1 MRIKF
6 TSYLVVVV
14 IFLSNSCLTYI
25 NIPATTSPSIKLDE
39 QAHRIAFINRY
50 DYTVLPNQNMN
61 ENKNEV
67 LEKGARQVIYNL
79 EKSFAED
86 SWLELVLADTLAR
99 GRALNNFP
107 ELLIPG
113 FVVSTC
119 KLHDVDLLLLFDF
132 FDASFSSETETIEND
147 DGSRS
152 NTNYVD
158 LIVEAGFS
166 LYKSDGV
173 LIDRRKETETIAY
186 QARPALTRWIFI
198 GPSMKK
204 AGDKVSELAAKLGYN
219 YINNFYPGFKSVPR
233 LVYAGSDFSKVTQL
247 MKQQQWDEAI
257 ELLMPLA
264 NSPDQKLAKRAAH
277 NLSLCLR
284 AAGRVSDAVYWMN
297 KANEK

>member
-6 TSYLVVVV
+6 TSSIIVFVM
-14 IFLSNSCLTYI
+14 FLSNSCQTYI
-25 NIPATTSPSIKLDE
+25 NVPAPTSPALKLDE

-50 DYTVLPNQNMN
+50 DYTLLPNQNMG
-61 ENKNEV
+61 ENKIEV
-67 LEKGARQVIYNL
+67 MEMGARQIIYNL

-99 GRALNNFP
+99 GLALTSFP
-107 ELLIPG
+107 ELLIPD

-119 KLHDVDLLLLFDF
+119 KLHDVDLLLLFEF
-132 FDASFSSETETIEND
+132 FDASFYSETETTEYD

-166 LYKSDGV
+166 LYRSDGV
-173 LIDRRKETETIAY
+173 LIDRIKETETMSY
-186 QARPALTRWIFI
+186 QERLALTRWVSI
-198 GPSMKK
+198 GPAWKE
-204 AGDKVSELAAKLGYN
+204 AADEVSEQSAKLGYN
-219 YINNFYPGFKSVPR
+219 YIDNFYPGFESVPR
-233 LVYAGSDFSKVTQL
+233 LVYTGSDFSRVTQL
-247 MKQQQWDEAI
+247 MRLQQWDEAI

-264 NSPDQKLAKRAAH
+264 HSPDKKLARKAAH
-277 NLSLCLR
+277 NLSLCLQ
-284 AAGRVSDAVYWMN
+284 AVGRDSDAAYWMD